1 MSAPENTAANAT
13 SSPLSSFSVRELIEE
28 ISRRPYNSGVTMT
41 ELIDVPQ
48 LKFPLAEDNLALAR
62 ELERRGFIVN
72 LWGKED
78 LLNCYDGAGLAQD
91 IEKVPPS
98 AFAEFMDDF
107 FASKVAPDI
116 QADLVE
122 HGLNMI
128 AERHGGAFVFAVDA
142 LIKKYEA
149 GGDQAAPDDQ
159 GAPSTP

>member
-1 MSAPENTAANAT
+1 MSAPENTASSA
-13 SSPLSSFSVRELIEE
+13 SPSPLSSFSVRELIEE
-28 ISRRPYNSGVTMT
+28 IARRPYNSGVTMS
-41 ELIDVPQ
+41 ELVDVPQ

-78 LLNCYDGAGLAQD
+78 LLNCYDEDALAQD
-91 IEKVPPS
+91 IEKIPPS
-98 AFAEFMDDF
+98 AFAEFLDNF
-107 FASKVAPDI
+107 FESKVAPNI
-116 QADLVE
+116 QEDLVE

-128 AERHGGAFVFAVDA
+128 TERHGGAFVRAVDA

-149 GGDQAAPDDQ
+149 GDDQAAPDDQ